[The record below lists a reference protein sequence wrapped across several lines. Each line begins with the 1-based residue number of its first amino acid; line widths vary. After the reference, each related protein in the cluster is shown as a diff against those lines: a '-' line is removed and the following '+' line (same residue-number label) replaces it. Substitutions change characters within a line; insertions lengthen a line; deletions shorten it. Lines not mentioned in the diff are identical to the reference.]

1 MRPYTRKFFFWIAY
15 IFILI
20 IATVTLLYSFGYRYA
35 NGNIV
40 LTGGLFIYA
49 TPSSDVAIYL
59 DNTYIETSSI
69 INRTTFI
76 QSLTPGTYTIR
87 AEHSGFQTW
96 QKTLDVSPELVTEVR
111 PVLVHDT
118 PSLDILIR
126 GEFTDMQPWN
136 TTAIAL
142 TKKGNITQYF
152 NVNTGEFV
160 ASALVAA
167 SSTPIVIDEELK
179 TLITFTT
186 KAVVVVDAQQQ
197 NFAWF
202 ENGVVFV
209 SRDPRAPI
217 PFYGSQRTESVY
229 TPRYRVDQIA
239 FYPRR
244 DALIITEGYQI
255 VIIELDGR
263 GGHIVTPLYKGKDPK
278 IVIPDPARRDMY
290 IFDDGA
296 LIHLELN

>member
-1 MRPYTRKFFFWIAY
+1 MRTRTRKLFFWIAY
-15 IFILI
+15 ILILC
-20 IATVTLLYSFGYRYA
+20 IATITLLYSFGYRYV
-35 NGNIV
+35 NGDIV
-40 LTGGLFIYA
+40 LTGGLFISA
-49 TPSSDVAIYL
+49 TPASDVSIYVDDVL
-59 DNTYIETSSI
+59 IETSSI

-76 QSLTPGTYTIR
+76 QSLTPGTYSVR
-87 AEHSGFQTW
+87 AERDGFQPW
-96 QKTLDVSPELVTEVR
+96 RKTLDVAPELVTEVR

-126 GEFTDMQPWN
+126 GEFTDMRPWN
-136 TTAIAL
+136 ETVLELTTIR
-142 TKKGNITQYF
+142 GVTQYF
-152 NVNTGEFV
+152 NVSSGEFV
-160 ASALVAA
+160 ASSSVAA
-167 SSTPIVIDEELK
+167 SSTPIVISERMR
-179 TLITFTT
+179 TLVASTT
-186 KAVVVVDAQQQ
+186 NSTAVVDAQQQ

-209 SRDPRAPI
+209 SRDPAAPT

-229 TPRYRVDQIA
+229 TPQFTVDQIA

-255 VIIELDGR
+255 MIIELDGR
-263 GGHIVTPLYKGKDPK
+263 GGHIVTPLYKGKDPNM
-278 IVIPDPARRDMY
+278 VIPDPKERDMY